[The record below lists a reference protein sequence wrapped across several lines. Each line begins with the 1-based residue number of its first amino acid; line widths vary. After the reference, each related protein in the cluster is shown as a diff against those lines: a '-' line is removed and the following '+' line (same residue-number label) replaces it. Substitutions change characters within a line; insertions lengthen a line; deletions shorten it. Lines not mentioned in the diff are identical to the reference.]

1 MMMSNFASLTVPSRM
16 TRSTLLMAR
25 LIILKC
31 KKLYSMKGVRAV
43 NKKTLTQMSR
53 TKRKWRVIKI
63 ERLLRSYQ

>member
-43 NKKTLTQMSR
+43 NKKTLTQM
-53 TKRKWRVIKI
+53 
-63 ERLLRSYQ
+63 